1 MLGRALAHEAQGV
14 APAVDGHVEPSQKV
28 GDRADVILVPVREKE
43 AGHMKPLEGREV
55 GVHDVDPQA
64 STVERDAA
72 VDDQRLAS
80 LLEGQ
85 AVHADLP
92 EPTERDDAERGER
105 GAGAHGSRAGLP
117 HLGACLARGRVL
129 SVASSRPMS
138 TLADKRFVLVTGKG
152 GVGKTTVC
160 AAEALALAAKG
171 KRVLVAM
178 CNAKERLSAM
188 LGAQPLGAEV
198 KELAENVWGVNIV
211 PERALE
217 EYGALVLHSRALYR
231 TLFDN
236 KYVRTFLRAVPGM
249 QEWAMLGKAWWHT
262 TETRPDGSP
271 KYDVVILDAPA
282 TGHGIDMLRVPRV
295 ILDVVPAGLLRRDAE
310 RAWHLFQDREA
321 CAIVVVTLPEEMPT
335 TETIELAG
343 ALAEL
348 GLPVSRI
355 IVNEVL
361 PPLFSRDERA
371 ALEGLV
377 LASPSSPADAV
388 LLAGR
393 DRATRE
399 RFQAESLNRLS
410 RELPVPPA
418 FLPLLFEDAATPEA
432 IRQLAKRV

>member
-1 MLGRALAHEAQGV
+1 MVL
-14 APAVDGHVEPSQKV
+14 V
-28 GDRADVILVPVREKE
+28 GLSD
-43 AGHMKPLEGREV
+43 
-55 GVHDVDPQA
+55 
-64 STVERDAA
+64 
-72 VDDQRLAS
+72 
-80 LLEGQ
+80 
-85 AVHADLP
+85 
-92 EPTERDDAERGER
+92 
-105 GAGAHGSRAGLP
+105 
-117 HLGACLARGRVL
+117 LGACLARGRVL

-160 AAEALALAAKG
+160 AAEALALASKG

-188 LGAQPLGAEV
+188 LGAQPLGSEV
-198 KELAENVWGVNIV
+198 RELAQNVWGVNIV

-217 EYGALVLHSRALYR
+217 EYGALVLHSRALYK

-236 KYVRTFLRAVPGM
+236 RYVRTFLRAVPGM

-310 RAWHLFQDREA
+310 RAWHLFQDTEA

-348 GLPVSRI
+348 GLSVGRI
-355 IVNEVL
+355 VVNEVL
-361 PPLFSRDERA
+361 PPLFSREERA
-371 ALEGLV
+371 ALEGLA
-377 LASPSSPADAV
+377 LRLPGTPAEAV

-399 RFQAESLNRLS
+399 RVQAESLNRLS
-410 RELPVPPA
+410 RELPVPPS

-432 IRQLAKRV
+432 IRQLSKRV